1 MIRDRD
7 AGVIQDRHE
16 IDQSRTIVDSRTLYK
31 KMWDGLQAPTIP
43 FVWAVI
49 AAIITLLWP
58 GFIPFGLLIQIILW
72 YAVVSKPDVLPIHLP
87 MEANKK
93 DLNDEK
99 PGGSGHYK
107 ARGSFFMGNIR
118 TRGSLKWSEV
128 WISFKSLTQHFLIF
142 GTTGAGKTESI
153 VSYISNFLSVGSG
166 VAFQDAK
173 AAPKAMLQIATF
185 CRIFGRDDDFRVTN
199 YITGGSSKKRDP
211 AERISNDAAIFARG
225 SAESSTQLLVSLL
238 PKSEGDNKI
247 FSERAISLV
256 SSLLPALTDLRDIGK
271 LQIDPGIIRDYMA
284 FKMFATL
291 FRNNNISKKS
301 RDALK
306 GFLESLPGYD
316 ENVDIGDQKEEVTRQ
331 FGFSQAYFTRS
342 LASLSDTYGHIYMVG
357 LGEIDYQDA
366 VLNGRILMTLL
377 PSMEKS
383 GEELSSLGKIVLTA
397 TRNGMVVGLGT
408 VFEGSVDDVVHNL
421 PTNSDIPYGIMND
434 ENAYMLVEGQEMIN
448 AQARGLGFSV
458 MTGTQDAPGMLE
470 NISRTTK
477 QIMANSAIKQIM
489 YLDDKETT
497 DLAVEFSGEA
507 NVMVR
512 DNYEREGDLGD
523 FFAGSGARVEKRH
536 RLTSTAIKAQG
547 LGQAFIMYQ
556 GKTHAVQVYNHGIN
570 EKGSDPLTRY
580 VDSWYSVRMAKIAI
594 PTVEELLELNNL
606 SPSREYQDLLVM
618 IRDDSR
624 KMLASMNLYFHSM
637 LVIERLAKQT
647 LSDNDKERMF
657 DKGVIES
664 VYGAR
669 DLLEADYNESELV
682 GLLRRVVDA
691 DLDSK
696 KSVAELFIS
705 LLRDNESPSF
715 IEQKQQALNKRLAK
729 ETNITMPDMSG
740 SLLYDE
746 TEGDIYMGDDDS
758 EEETDSGNTGGTGS
772 LSSKPS
778 PKEEVDPLNAYLG
791 MEITGD
797 GNDEMPESY
806 QEDYNHYFDGEIP
819 DEMPAEES
827 EYSRSEALTP
837 IAEITRNALALMPWF
852 GSVNEVDEA
861 RAAMVQTELFMTNS
875 ADESKA
881 LSAVNDGFEMIA
893 SAFTYPKTKMP
904 NAENVNLD
912 SLLSNLKS
920 D

>member
-1 MIRDRD
+1 
-7 AGVIQDRHE
+7 
-16 IDQSRTIVDSRTLYK
+16 
-31 KMWDGLQAPTIP
+31 
-43 FVWAVI
+43 
-49 AAIITLLWP
+49 
-58 GFIPFGLLIQIILW
+58 
-72 YAVVSKPDVLPIHLP
+72 
-87 MEANKK
+87 
-93 DLNDEK
+93 
-99 PGGSGHYK
+99 
-107 ARGSFFMGNIR
+107 
-118 TRGSLKWSEV
+118 
-128 WISFKSLTQHFLIF
+128 
-142 GTTGAGKTESI
+142 
-153 VSYISNFLSVGSG
+153 
-166 VAFQDAK
+166 
-173 AAPKAMLQIATF
+173 
-185 CRIFGRDDDFRVTN
+185 
-199 YITGGSSKKRDP
+199 
-211 AERISNDAAIFARG
+211 
-225 SAESSTQLLVSLL
+225 
-238 PKSEGDNKI
+238 
-247 FSERAISLV
+247 
-256 SSLLPALTDLRDIGK
+256 
-271 LQIDPGIIRDYMA
+271 
-284 FKMFATL
+284 
-291 FRNNNISKKS
+291 
-301 RDALK
+301 
-306 GFLESLPGYD
+306 
-316 ENVDIGDQKEEVTRQ
+316 
-331 FGFSQAYFTRS
+331 
-342 LASLSDTYGHIYMVG
+342 
-357 LGEIDYQDA
+357 
-366 VLNGRILMTLL
+366 
-377 PSMEKS
+377 MEKS

-489 YLDDKETT
+489 YLDDKETM

-523 FFAGSGARVEKRH
+523 FFAGPGARVEKRH

-657 DKGVIES
+657 DQGVIES

-729 ETNITMPDMSG
+729 ETNITMP
-740 SLLYDE
+740 
-746 TEGDIYMGDDDS
+746 
-758 EEETDSGNTGGTGS
+758 DSGNTGGTGS

-912 SLLSNLKS
+912 SLLSNLKN